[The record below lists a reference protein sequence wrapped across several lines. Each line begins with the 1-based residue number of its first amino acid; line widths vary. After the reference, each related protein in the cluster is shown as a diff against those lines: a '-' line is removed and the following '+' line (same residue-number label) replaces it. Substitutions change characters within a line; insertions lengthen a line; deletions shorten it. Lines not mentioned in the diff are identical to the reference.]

1 MADPTNSVVSPAND
15 AHLVQLVR
23 GALGR
28 RLRPRGRQRINVSSC
43 SFVVTLHGTA
53 TSAQE
58 RAEIEAAAR
67 VVPGVSDVANRLRL
81 IGP

>member
-1 MADPTNSVVSPAND
+1 MADKTYPAEAPAND

-28 RLRPRGRQRINVSSC
+28 RLRPRGSQRISVSSC

>member
-28 RLRPRGRQRINVSSC
+28 RLLPRGRQRINVSSC